1 MNLRVLLLSFEI
13 NEKEVAKRKTRLALI
28 DTTMKQNKKAKL
40 NFLTTN
46 LVNFIITLKL
56 ITNFNSRKLV
66 FSV

>member
-46 LVNFIITLKL
+46 FVIIITLKL